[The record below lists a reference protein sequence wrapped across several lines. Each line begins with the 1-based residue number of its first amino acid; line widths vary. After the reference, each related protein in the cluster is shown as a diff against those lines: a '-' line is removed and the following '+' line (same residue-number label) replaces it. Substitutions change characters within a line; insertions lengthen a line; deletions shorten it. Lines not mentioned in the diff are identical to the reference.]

1 MTRHHAGLALGC
13 LALRPAVSSFREPLR
28 RCGPASVPP
37 RARDRRTR
45 GPRGSILF
53 LLALLATAGLPP
65 RPALAGPQAPTA
77 ATCRERY
84 HVFFSPPLRLPQAS
98 SGTWGTAADE
108 PGAVQCSG
116 TFNGIDITGDGT
128 STITGTY
135 GTLLTGLA
143 GGDSCVLS
151 QLKVSTI
158 AFDLTNATAHHV
170 HFDLTGT
177 VLRLGPPGVVFGH
190 DKVTGVPVTAEVT
203 SQTDQSCSGAVSS
216 VHASL
221 VRALGV
227 GLPPGVF
234 PGD

>member
-1 MTRHHAGLALGC
+1 MVDRYGPITGGLL
-13 LALRPAVSSFREPLR
+13 
-28 RCGPASVPP
+28 
-37 RARDRRTR
+37 
-45 GPRGSILF
+45 
-53 LLALLATAGLPP
+53 LLAVLATAGLPP
-65 RPALAGPQAPTA
+65 RPALAGPQSPTA

-116 TFNGIDITGDGT
+116 TFNGVDITGDGT

-143 GGDSCVLS
+143 GGDTCVLS

-158 AFDLTNATAHHV
+158 AFDLTDATGHHV

-203 SQTDQSCSGAVSS
+203 SQTDQSCSGPVSS